1 MSTYRPCPCGSGEPS
16 WWMNDAKGI
25 PLARVCDKC
34 EDKKRATYNPAVFDG
49 SRYDKEIEEQVE
61 DDY

>member
-1 MSTYRPCPCGSGEPS
+1 MRPCPCGSGCNS

-25 PLARVCDKC
+25 PLARVCEKC
-34 EDKKRATYNPAVFDG
+34 EETKRATYNPAVFDG
-49 SRYDKEIEEQVE
+49 SRYDQEIEEQID